1 VCVPGKE
8 IVNVVGG
15 AKPAREVLAGDRLWT
30 LDRGFL
36 KETEVT
42 AVSSRKTRQIVE
54 VTTESGRFRVT
65 PDHPV
70 MTEEGWREAQELKAG
85 SRVSG
90 SIGSLCS
97 VLSPSRLSLDTF
109 WALRPRMGSINRART
124 CLVVKSEDFAKK
136 YCGDVRQAFRVW
148 RLRSTCEGAL

>member
-1 VCVPGKE
+1 MVVVKDIDMYSMCVPSKE

-15 AKPAREVLAGDRLWT
+15 AKPAREVLTGDRLWT

-65 PDHPV
+65 R
-70 MTEEGWREAQELKAG
+70 GN
-85 SRVSG
+85 
-90 SIGSLCS
+90 
-97 VLSPSRLSLDTF
+97 PSAER
-109 WALRPRMGSINRART
+109 
-124 CLVVKSEDFAKK
+124 
-136 YCGDVRQAFRVW
+136 
-148 RLRSTCEGAL
+148 